1 MLAVSCE
8 QAKTAMMNQNHHSNC
23 HQMREK
29 LRAINFAIQ
38 ETVLYLDAYPCHPE
52 ALAYYHALIEEREKL
67 LACYQKNC
75 GPMTMYG
82 NTSRDSWDWVKGPW
96 PWEPDAN

>member
-1 MLAVSCE
+1 MPTHVS
-8 QAKTAMMNQNHHSNC
+8 KPKAMNHNYHSNC
-23 HQMREK
+23 CQMREK

-67 LACYQKNC
+67 LACYEKNC

>member
-1 MLAVSCE
+1 MCSPPHVSE
-8 QAKTAMMNQNHHSNC
+8 PYTMNQHNHSNC
-23 HQMREK
+23 CRELEK

-52 ALAYYHALIEEREKL
+52 ALCYYHALIEEREKL
-67 LACYQKNC
+67 LAHYQKNC

-82 NTSRDSWDWVKGPW
+82 NKNRDSWDWVKGPW
-96 PWEPDAN
+96 PWEPEAN

>member
-1 MLAVSCE
+1 MRKDGNKLLAE
-8 QAKTAMMNQNHHSNC
+8 
-23 HQMREK
+23 
-29 LRAINFAIQ
+29 LRQVDFALA
-38 ETVLYLDAYPCHPE
+38 ELVLYLDAYPNTSE

>member
-1 MLAVSCE
+1 MRSPSYVSEPCI
-8 QAKTAMMNQNHHSNC
+8 MNQNNHSNC
-23 HQMREK
+23 CREREK

-52 ALAYYHALIEEREKL
+52 ALCYYHALIEEREKL
-67 LACYQKNC
+67 LASYQKNC

-96 PWEPDAN
+96 PWEPEAN

>member
-1 MLAVSCE
+1 M
-8 QAKTAMMNQNHHSNC
+8 MNMNQNQRSNC
-23 HQMREK
+23 YGEREK

-52 ALAYYHALIEEREKL
+52 ALAYYHALIEERDKLIASYEKR
-67 LACYQKNC
+67 Y

>member
-1 MLAVSCE
+1 
-8 QAKTAMMNQNHHSNC
+8 MMNPNQTNRKDC
-23 HQMREK
+23 RCERDK

-67 LACYQKNC
+67 LASYEKHC
-75 GPMTMYG
+75 GPMSMYG
-82 NTSRDSWDWVKGPW
+82 NVNRNSLDWVKGPW
-96 PWEPDAN
+96 TWEPDAN

>member
-1 MLAVSCE
+1 MLVALCDEPS
-8 QAKTAMMNQNHHSNC
+8 AMNQTNHSNC
-23 HQMREK
+23 CRERET

-38 ETVLYLDAYPCHPE
+38 ETVLFLDAYPCHPE
-52 ALAYYHALIEEREKL
+52 ALKYYHALVEQREKL
-67 LACYQKNC
+67 LASYQKHC

-96 PWEPDAN
+96 PWETEAN

>member
-1 MLAVSCE
+1 MHVSD
-8 QAKTAMMNQNHHSNC
+8 TGMMNMNQNQHCNC
-23 HQMREK
+23 RGEREK

-52 ALAYYHALIEEREKL
+52 ALAYYHALIEERGKL
-67 LACYQKNC
+67 LASYQKNC

-82 NTSRDSWDWVKGPW
+82 NVSRQSWDW
-96 PWEPDAN
+96 